1 VSSLPFHPNDS
12 PRFLP
17 RWAPKVLKK
26 WLLMGLNQVKVVET
40 WLDLSDSHS
49 LTAWGC
55 RNGIRSIYGWTTA
68 VLWCLAADALDATV
82 KSLSCPRSA
91 QVAYCHSA
99 WLPRRLLLA
108 SKAVDVDAI
117 EAEVAA
123 DATWWRYSLGNLAL
137 IGVLGAFRAAFV
149 SMTNTERHQSRW
161 LYKVTRL
168 IYWLYLRSEWSLGS

>member
-1 VSSLPFHPNDS
+1 
-12 PRFLP
+12 
-17 RWAPKVLKK
+17 
-26 WLLMGLNQVKVVET
+26 MGLNQVKVVET

-137 IGVLGAFRAAFV
+137 IGVLGAFRAALFQWQTP
-149 SMTNTERHQSRW
+149 SDI
-161 LYKVTRL
+161 KVVGSTKL
-168 IYWLYLRSEWSLGS
+168 PGWFTGFTLGANGA